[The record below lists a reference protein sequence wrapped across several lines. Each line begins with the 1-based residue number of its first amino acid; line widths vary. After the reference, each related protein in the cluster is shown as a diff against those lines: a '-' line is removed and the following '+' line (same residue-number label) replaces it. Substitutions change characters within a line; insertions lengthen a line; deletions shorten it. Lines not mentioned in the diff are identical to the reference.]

1 LAALAVISHVGGQ
14 GLITYALAHLSA
26 AFGSVGLLWQPVAAA
41 ILAWV
46 ILSEPLGPWQ
56 AMGGVIVLLGIYLAR
71 NASQRQYIIQEKI
84 T

>member
-1 LAALAVISHVGGQ
+1 
-14 GLITYALAHLSA
+14 
-26 AFGSVGLLWQPVAAA
+26 
-41 ILAWV
+41 
-46 ILSEPLGPWQ
+46 LSEPLGPWQ